1 MEKVVRLYPECK
13 DNIWG
18 GVSLREKYGKIT
30 DKNPIGESWELS
42 FHPDG
47 PTKIEDGST
56 LQSVVTAKELGA
68 NCDGFPFFPM
78 LIKFIDAKDD
88 LSVQVHPSDDYALA
102 NENSFG
108 KTEMWYVVEADEG
121 AGLYVG
127 FKRPVTKEEYERAI
141 AENTLTELS
150 NVAKLALLEGG
161 GFNGVTNFLKQL

>member
-1 MEKVVRLYPECK
+1 MKNVVRLYPECK

-47 PTKIEDGST
+47 PTKLEDGAT
-56 LQSVVTAKELGA
+56 LQSVVTEQELGE
-68 NCDGFPFFPM
+68 NCKGFPFFPM

-108 KTEMWYVVEADEG
+108 KTEMWYVVEAEEG
-121 AGLYVG
+121 WIRLGDKA
-127 FKRPVTKEEYERAI
+127 
-141 AENTLTELS
+141 LTEEKS
-150 NVAKLALLEGG
+150 GELLDELNEQYQISVKYGKIH
-161 GFNGVTNFLKQL
+161 LCQ